1 MTNAPLH
8 DVFGGVDLW
17 IFDLDNTLYPYPP
30 GLWAQVDTRM
40 GTFISTLLEVDRVEA
55 KRVQKDY
62 FRQYGLTMRGLM
74 ERHGVAPQDFLGY
87 VHDVDLSVIAPNPAL
102 GEGIARLPG
111 RRVIHTNSDTA
122 HTSRVLAQLGI
133 PETLFDAVY
142 DIEATGYQPKP
153 GLPAYDHVLREERA
167 DAARAAMFED
177 SARNLLEPH
186 RRGMRTVLTPTSCDV
201 ASQGSDGAHVQF
213 ITHDITRFV
222 TDIAEALE

>member
-1 MTNAPLH
+1 MTDAALRQA
-8 DVFGGVDLW
+8 FGGVDLW

-30 GLWAQVDTRM
+30 GLWSQVDMRM
-40 GTFISTLLEVDRVEA
+40 GDFISTLLEVDRVEA

-74 ERHGVAPQDFLGY
+74 ERHGVAPEDFLGY

-102 GEGIARLPG
+102 GECIARLPG

-133 PETLFDAVY
+133 AETLFDAVY
-142 DIEATGYQPKP
+142 DIAATGYQPKP
-153 GLPAYDHVLREERA
+153 GIPAYDHVLREEGV
-167 DAARAAMFED
+167 DAGRAAMFED

-213 ITHDITRFV
+213 ITHDITAFV
-222 TDIAEALE
+222 SDVVEALK